1 MSAGMELRHIQVE
14 ISFPSE
20 LSKMDVDHR
29 FILRLIEKALP
40 GQDSG
45 EKHSQAA
52 TNDIRPPD
60 AYACGATAIAEITN
74 TPNSAIARIMFFNE
88 RKYKGLYL

>member
-1 MSAGMELRHIQVE
+1 MSAGMELRHIQVG

-45 EKHSQAA
+45 EKHSQVGKFVS
-52 TNDIRPPD
+52 N
-60 AYACGATAIAEITN
+60 
-74 TPNSAIARIMFFNE
+74 
-88 RKYKGLYL
+88 KGDSVG